1 MLDRQQHCGIPLS
14 HQELRGGQIPE
25 ELRARHKRLPDRG
38 GGENEAEQGGEPRE
52 AGTGSASDQSQARGG
67 GESGG
72 WGLRG
77 QQGGPGAQCADCGD
91 QVAVR
96 GGAEGGCG
104 RGLVSC
110 RPVMDAVIQ

>member
-1 MLDRQQHCGIPLS
+1 MLDRQQHCGIPLG

-25 ELRARHKRLPDRG
+25 ELRPRHTRLPDRG
-38 GGENEAEQGGEPRE
+38 GGENEAGQGGEAR
-52 AGTGSASDQSQARGG
+52 TGSASDQSQARGG

-72 WGLRG
+72 WGLRR
-77 QQGGPGAQCADCGD
+77 QQGGPGAQCADSGD

-96 GGAEGGCG
+96 GGAQGGRG